1 MPLAETG
8 QWGQPAMAKAV
19 TWPLCSYLELGALL
33 TAPGCARSH
42 ARLIIAEWG
51 LAGLADMVELVVS
64 ELVTNGVRASADLTG
79 SRFEGRWAAG
89 VPPVR
94 VWLQSDSR
102 KVLIKV
108 WDGNDRLPESS
119 APDYEAEGGRGLAVV
134 EALCSDWGVFRPE
147 HSSGKVIWAVTP
159 E

>member
-1 MPLAETG
+1 MPLVKAAQRGQPRTAETS
-8 QWGQPAMAKAV
+8 P
-19 TWPLCSYLELGALL
+19 WPLRSYLELGALP

-42 ARLIIAEWG
+42 ARLIVAEWE
-51 LAGLADMVELVVS
+51 LAGLADAVELVVS
-64 ELVTNGVRASADLTG
+64 ELVTNGVRASAALTH

-94 VWLQSDSR
+94 LWLQSNSR

-108 WDGNDRLPESS
+108 WDGSDRLPESRM
-119 APDYEAEGGRGLAVV
+119 PDCEAEGGRGLAVI
-134 EALCSDWGVFRPE
+134 EALCSDCGLFRPE
-147 HSSGKVIWAVTP
+147 QSSGKVIWAVVP